1 MKHVL
6 AELGITSGLAQ
17 GNLTE
22 RTDNTVQLFPVE
34 EKKDYFVKKDGVT
47 YAGTHLLLEMWGAS
61 NLDDPDLIEETL
73 CNAARASRATI
84 LHAHTHHFSP
94 YGGVSGVVVLAESHI
109 SIHTWPE
116 RGYVALYIFMC
127 GDCDPYK
134 AVPVLRQTFAPE
146 SIQISEHKRGL
157 IP

>member
-6 AELGITSGLAQ
+6 AELGITSGYAQ

-22 RTDNTVQLFPVE
+22 QSNNTVQLFPVE
-34 EKKDYFVKKDGVT
+34 EKRDYFVKRNGVT
-47 YAGTHLLLEMWGAS
+47 YAGTHLLLEMWGAHH
-61 NLDDPDLIEETL
+61 LDEPDLIEETL
-73 CNAARASRATI
+73 CDAARAAGATI
-84 LHAHTHHFSP
+84 LHAHTHRFSP
-94 YGGVSGVVVLAESHI
+94 YGGVSGVIVLAESHI

-116 RGYVALYIFMC
+116 RGYVALDIFMC

-134 AVPVLRQTFAPE
+134 AVPVLRETFAPE
-146 SIQISEHKRGL
+146 SLQISEHKRGL